1 MVIIGLL
8 VGILIGCV
16 GALVLV
22 RSLRRSVDPLE
33 IVRENAVLREKVRRM
48 PGLGSC

>member
-1 MVIIGLL
+1 MVIIGVLI
-8 VGILIGCV
+8 GMLIGCV

-33 IVRENAVLREKVRRM
+33 IVRENAVLREKVRVR
-48 PGLGSC
+48 PGARLT